1 MEFFKVFVNWL
12 FDSDD
17 VMVCI
22 DMLEYMEK
30 YIVSCLIGV
39 FFGYVGYEVGGQ
51 FIEVVCCWFYVVIL
65 FDEVEKVYLDVFNVM
80 LQIFDDGCVID
91 G

>member
-1 MEFFKVFVNWL
+1 MSDLNCFIVSFLFFGFIGVGKMEFFKVFVNWL

-39 FFGYVGYEVGGQ
+39 FFGYVGYEVGG
-51 FIEVVCCWFYVVIL
+51 
-65 FDEVEKVYLDVFNVM
+65 
-80 LQIFDDGCVID
+80 
-91 G
+91 